1 MTSNMEKA
9 TILVADD
16 EFSVRDV
23 ISRRLTEEG
32 YECAVACDGTD
43 ALKKLNAREFGL
55 ALLDIKMPGR
65 LGTDVLEQIQVK
77 CPDTAAI
84 MITAVNDVET
94 AISSLNTGAYDY
106 VVKPVNL
113 NALVISVEMA
123 LDKRRL
129 ILENRE
135 YRLHLEDRVKEQ
147 AEKIRDSFLN
157 SIASLAYALEANDRY
172 TSGHSQRVTEMAVA
186 IARELSMP
194 EDEVEKIRLA
204 GLLHDIGKIGVRES
218 VLNKPGRLTDEEY
231 REVMAHPEIGER
243 ILSPVVE
250 DVEILRM
257 VRHHHER
264 YDGGGY
270 PDGLSGEELSEETGV
285 VAVVEACS
293 NMSSSAEGKEKLS
306 QGARILAVADA
317 YDAMTSDRPYRR
329 AMSLQDAC
337 AELEKGKGRQFDPVV
352 VSAFLRILHGTAEYK
367 APAVAVPLPVKEVES
382 LPSIGESASQCS

>member
-55 ALLDIKMPGR
+55 ALLDIKMQGR

-317 YDAMTSDRPYRR
+317 YDAMTSDRPYRW

-337 AELEKGKGRQFDPVV
+337 AEMEKGKGRQFDPVV
-352 VSAFLRILHGTAEYK
+352 VGAFLRILHGTAEYK
-367 APAVAVPLPVKEVES
+367 APAVAVTT
-382 LPSIGESASQCS
+382 PSQRS

>member
-16 EFSVRDV
+16 EFSVRDI

-32 YECAVACDGTD
+32 HECAVACDGTD

-84 MITAVNDVET
+84 MITAINDVET
-94 AISSLNTGAYDY
+94 AITSLKMGAYDY
-106 VVKPVNL
+106 IVKPVNL

-135 YRLHLEDRVKEQ
+135 YRLHLEDKVKEQ

-285 VAVVEACS
+285 VVVVEACS

-317 YDAMTSDRPYRR
+317 YDAMTSDRPYRW

-337 AELEKGKGRQFDPVV
+337 AEMEKGKGRQFDPVV
-352 VSAFLRILHGTAEYK
+352 VGAFLRILHGTAEYK
-367 APAVAVPLPVKEVES
+367 APAAAVATL
-382 LPSIGESASQCS
+382 SQRS

>member
-55 ALLDIKMPGR
+55 ALLDIKMQGR

-285 VAVVEACS
+285 VTVVEACS

-317 YDAMTSDRPYRR
+317 YDAMTSDRPYRW

-337 AELEKGKGRQFDPVV
+337 AEMEKGKGRQFDPVV
-352 VSAFLRILHGTAEYK
+352 VGAFLRILHGTAEYK
-367 APAVAVPLPVKEVES
+367 APAVAVTT
-382 LPSIGESASQCS
+382 PSQRS